1 MTSRNATIASA
12 SKASPGITNYHA
24 FLLREVMNTI
34 GSTRY
39 VKNQNLGF
47 TIPYTLNGDERN
59 YVPDFIARIDDGNG
73 PGDLLGANGRAG
85 RHRLPN

>member
-1 MTSRNATIASA
+1 
-12 SKASPGITNYHA
+12 
-24 FLLREVMNTI
+24 MNTI
-34 GSTRY
+34 GSTRS